1 MIWFEYKY
9 TTSSDILNN
18 LKLLTE
24 YSIVEYSVLIVLL
37 ILMVTM
43 IYYILP
49 IYNIRKDTLNI
60 KKAKEKK
67 KELLRL
73 IVIQAKIN
81 EDIEKE
87 LDIH

>member
-60 KKAKEKK
+60 KKEKERK